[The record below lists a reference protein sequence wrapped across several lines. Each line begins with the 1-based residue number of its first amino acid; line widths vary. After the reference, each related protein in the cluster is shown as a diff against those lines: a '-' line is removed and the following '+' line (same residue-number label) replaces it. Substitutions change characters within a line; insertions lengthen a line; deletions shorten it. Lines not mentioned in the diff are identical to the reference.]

1 LKSTTQ
7 KYLIIIAGPTAV
19 GKTKVAIEL
28 AKYFDTEILS
38 ADSRQIYQELNI
50 GVARPSVTELE
61 QAKHHF
67 IANKSIKEYVS
78 AGNFEKEVLYI
89 LENLYQ
95 TKNIAIL
102 CGGTGFYI
110 NAVLNGFDAIPEID
124 KNIRENLIQI
134 NKEKGIEYLQELLKK
149 LDIETYEKMDIN
161 NTQRVIRALEICLG
175 TGKKFSSF
183 KEKKQNKRDFIPIKI
198 GLNLPKE
205 KLHENINSRVD
216 NMMENGFLEEAK
228 KLIPFKNINALQTVG
243 YKELFDYF
251 EEKTNLQEAID
262 LIKLHTRQYA
272 KRQMT
277 FFNKH
282 QDYAWF
288 EPHQTEEIIQ
298 YIKNII

>member
-28 AKYFDTEILS
+28 AKYFDTDIIS

-50 GVARPSVTELE
+50 GVARPSINEL
-61 QAKHHF
+61 QQVNHSF
-67 IANKSIKEYVS
+67 IANKSIDEYVS
-78 AGNFEKEVLYI
+78 AGNFEKEVLDI

-110 NAVLNGFDAIPEID
+110 NAVLNGFDEIPEID
-124 KNIRENLIQI
+124 KTIRENLIQI
-134 NKEKGIEYLQELLKK
+134 NKEKGIEYLQELLKEV
-149 LDIETYEKMDIN
+149 DIETYEKMDIN
-161 NTQRVIRALEICLG
+161 NTQRVIRALEVCLG
-175 TGKKFSSF
+175 TGKKISSF
-183 KEKKQNKRDFIPIKI
+183 KDKKQNKRNFIPIKI

-205 KLHENINSRVD
+205 KLHHNINSRVD
-216 NMMENGFLEEAK
+216 NMMKNGFLEEAK
-228 KLIPFKNINALQTVG
+228 NLIPFKNFNALQTVG

-251 EEKTNLQEAID
+251 EEKTSLQDAID

-282 QDYAWF
+282 QEYAWF
-288 EPHQTEEIIQ
+288 EPQQTDEIIQ

>member
-1 LKSTTQ
+1 LNSTTQ

-28 AKYFDTEILS
+28 AKYFDTEIIS

-50 GVARPSVTELE
+50 GVARPSVAELE

-78 AGNFEKEVLYI
+78 AGNFEKEVLDI

-95 TKNIAIL
+95 TKNVAIL

-110 NAVLNGFDAIPEID
+110 NAVLNGFDEIPEID
-124 KNIRENLIQI
+124 QAVRQQLNEDFKEN
-134 NKEKGIEYLQELLKK
+134 GIVFLQELLKN

-161 NTQRVIRALEICLG
+161 NTQRVIRALEVCLG
-175 TGKKFSSF
+175 TGNKFSSF
-183 KEKKQNKRDFIPIKI
+183 KDKKQNKRNFIPIKI

-205 KLHENINSRVD
+205 ILHHNINKRVD
-216 NMMENGFLEEAK
+216 EMMENGFLEEAK
-228 KLIPFKNINALQTVG
+228 KLIPFKNFNALQTVG

-251 EEKTNLQEAID
+251 EEKISLQEAID

-277 FFNKH
+277 FFNRH
-282 QDYAWF
+282 QDYTWF
-288 EPHQTEEIIQ
+288 EPQQTDGIIQ

>member
-1 LKSTTQ
+1 MNSTTQ

-28 AKYFDTEILS
+28 AKYFDTEIIS

-50 GVARPSVTELE
+50 GVARPSVAELE
-61 QAKHHF
+61 QVKHHF

-78 AGNFEKEVLYI
+78 AGNFEKEVLDI

-110 NAVLNGFDAIPEID
+110 NAVLNGFDEIPEID
-124 KNIRENLIQI
+124 QAVRQQLNEDFKEN
-134 NKEKGIEYLQELLKK
+134 GIVFLQEKLKN
-149 LDIETYEKMDIN
+149 LDPETYQKIDIF
-161 NTQRVIRALEICLG
+161 NTQRVIRALEICIG
-175 TGKKFSSF
+175 TGLTFSSF
-183 KEKKQNKRDFIPIKI
+183 KDKKQNKRNFIPIKI

-205 KLHENINSRVD
+205 MLHHNINKRVD
-216 NMMENGFLEEAK
+216 EMMENGFLEEAK
-228 KLIPFKNINALQTVG
+228 NLIPFKNFNALQTVG
-243 YKELFDYF
+243 YKEFFDYF
-251 EEKTNLQEAID
+251 EEKTSLQEAIN

-277 FFNKH
+277 FFNRH
-282 QDYAWF
+282 QDYTWF
-288 EPHQTEEIIQ
+288 EPQQTDEIIQ